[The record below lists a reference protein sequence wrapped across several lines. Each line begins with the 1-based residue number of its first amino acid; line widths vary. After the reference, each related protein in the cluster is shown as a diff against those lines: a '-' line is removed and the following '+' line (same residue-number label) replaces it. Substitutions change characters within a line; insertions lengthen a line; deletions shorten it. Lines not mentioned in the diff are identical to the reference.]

1 MVKRGMKLKSRNSG
15 KAGKYFGW
23 QH

>member
-23 QH
+23 EH